1 MAYFA
6 KLENNIVKEMEY
18 DIWNLYGLLKE
29 EKNLNSAAIRVS
41 RKILKL
47 IEDNIIDPIQVSNLS
62 NLKEDVVFNY
72 MSIYE
77 RISVLS
83 KQEWNKIFDLGEQT
97 KLFNNLELS
106 NLKSISKGV
115 LNRERVKESGL
126 KKADESL
133 SKLKKFGIK
142 Y

>member
-1 MAYFA
+1 MTENKQELNF
-6 KLENNIVKEMEY
+6 KSFLEILRNDESHLTGE
-18 DIWNLYGLLKE
+18 DALYELTYLL
-29 EKNLNSAAIRVS
+29 IF
-41 RKILKL
+41 KL

>member
-1 MAYFA
+1 
-6 KLENNIVKEMEY
+6 MEY

-77 RISVLS
+77 RISV
-83 KQEWNKIFDLGEQT
+83 G
-97 KLFNNLELS
+97 
-106 NLKSISKGV
+106 
-115 LNRERVKESGL
+115 R
-126 KKADESL
+126 
-133 SKLKKFGIK
+133 
-142 Y
+142 